1 VTTTA
6 AAGRETTATAAGHPG
21 PRPVRPTGRGTL
33 QARENRWV
41 WVFLAPWIVGFLF
54 FTAGPMVASLVLSFT
69 SYDVIK
75 SPTYVG
81 ADNYQR
87 LAHDPQVLRSLEN
100 TLFYTVLHVPLVIC
114 CALGLALLVQ
124 RLGRASPFFRALFY
138 LPSMTP
144 PVAIGVLFLL
154 LLNGRSG
161 LLNAALGVFGIDG
174 PNWTTDPTWVKPGI
188 VLMSLWSVGTT
199 MVILFA
205 ALQDVP
211 VELREAASLDGAT
224 GWRSFRNVT
233 LPMISGA
240 LLFATVIN
248 TISSLQL
255 FAEVYTMF
263 FGEQDNSS
271 AGNAAQFY
279 VVYLFE
285 QAFKFLHMGYA
296 SALAWLLFLVILAIT
311 LVQLRLSR
319 RWVYYEGG

>member
-1 VTTTA
+1 MTVTAHRTGDDRTLPA
-6 AAGRETTATAAGHPG
+6 RHQPAP
-21 PRPVRPTGRGTL
+21 PRPRRQSL

-41 WVFLAPWIVGFLF
+41 PVFLAPWIIGFLV

-69 SYDVIK
+69 SYDVIS
-75 SPTYVG
+75 SPEYVG
-81 ADNYQR
+81 LDNYEQ
-87 LAHDPQVLRSLEN
+87 LATDDQALRAMGN
-100 TLFYTVLHVPLVIC
+100 TLFYTALHVPLVIV
-114 CALGLALLVQ
+114 CALGLAMLLQ
-124 RLGRASPFFRALFY
+124 RLGRMSGLFRTLFY

-154 LLNGRSG
+154 LLNGQTG
-161 LLNAALGVFGIDG
+161 LINAALSVVGIDG
-174 PNWTTDPTWVKPGI
+174 PDWTTDPAWVKPGI

-199 MVILFA
+199 MVIFFA

-211 VELREAASLDGAT
+211 VELQEAAELDGAS
-224 GWRSFRNVT
+224 GWQRFRNVT

-248 TISSLQL
+248 TIASLQL

-263 FGEQDNSS
+263 FGQQDASV
-271 AGNAAQFY
+271 AGDAAQFY

-296 SALAWLLFLVILAIT
+296 SALAWLLFLVILVIT
-311 LVQLRLSR
+311 LVQLRLSKR
-319 RWVYYEGG
+319 FVYYEGQQ

>member
-1 VTTTA
+1 MTA
-6 AAGRETTATAAGHPG
+6 AAPALR
-21 PRPVRPTGRGTL
+21 RRSL

-41 WVFLAPWIVGFLF
+41 WVFLAPWIVGFLV

-69 SYDVIK
+69 SYDVIN
-75 SPTYVG
+75 SPTFVG
-81 ADNYQR
+81 TDNYNQ
-87 LAHDPQVLRSLEN
+87 LLHDPEVRRSLVN
-100 TLFYTVLHVPLVIC
+100 TLFYTALHVPLVIVA
-114 CALGLALLVQ
+114 ALGLALLLQ
-124 RLGRASPFFRALFY
+124 RLGRASGLFRTLFY

-154 LLNGRSG
+154 LLNGQTG
-161 LLNAALGVFGIDG
+161 LVDHVLGLFGFDG

-188 VLMSLWSVGTT
+188 VLMSLWSIGTT
-199 MVILFA
+199 MVIFFA
-205 ALQDVP
+205 ALQNVP
-211 VELREAASLDGAT
+211 ADLQEAARLDGAG
-224 GWRSFRNVT
+224 GWQRFRNVT

-263 FGEQDNSS
+263 FGQQDSSS
-271 AGNAAQFY
+271 AGDAAQFY

-319 RWVYYEGG
+319 RFVYYEGD